1 MKKIAIQRQPRK
13 SIDLLV
19 GFVCLFVCL
28 FVCYNETQKQQILF
42 KNEVSTNNIHCFLL
56 YDWYLG
62 TDIVTGMSSDK

>member
-19 GFVCLFVCL
+19 GFVCL